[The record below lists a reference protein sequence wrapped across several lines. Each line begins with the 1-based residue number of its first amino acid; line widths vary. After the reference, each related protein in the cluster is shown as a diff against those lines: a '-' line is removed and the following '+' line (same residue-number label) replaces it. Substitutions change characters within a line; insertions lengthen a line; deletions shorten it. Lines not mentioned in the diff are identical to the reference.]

1 MTISD
6 QWMSALS
13 LLEPFCY
20 SLKDFGPKSFTSR
33 QKLYRQAGLTKGS
46 PLMVENCPK
55 IQRNRIH
62 DRVKHIKTNNSEI
75 NRHCDKHKG
84 QLKLLKTQRPNQVK
98 REQLAG
104 QTE

>member
-1 MTISD
+1 MTLSD

-13 LLEPFCY
+13 SLEPFCY

-33 QKLYRQAGLTKGS
+33 QKLYRQAGLTLGS

-62 DRVKHIKTNNSEI
+62 DSQT
-75 NRHCDKHKG
+75 HKNK
-84 QLKLLKTQRPNQVK
+84 QQ
-98 REQLAG
+98 
-104 QTE
+104 